1 MFSMATKQRGQRL
14 RRLRQSAGLSQ
25 LALAL
30 KAGFAPNTI
39 QRWEVGGSWPRST
52 DLQKLA
58 VALGVRPEDLT
69 GPNGN

>member
-1 MFSMATKQRGQRL
+1 MTSEPQGLRL

-39 QRWEVGGSWPRST
+39 QRWEGGRSWPGSAN
-52 DLQKLA
+52 LQKLA
-58 VALGVRPEDLT
+58 TALGVRLEDLT
-69 GPNGN
+69 GSGR